1 MERIIL
7 GIVILMIFSLTASG
21 QSKEEYLKENRYDLR
36 NNKFEFLQRDFK
48 IIGFGAVHGSA
59 KTEDAEFLLL
69 KTLMKRKAIKY
80 YLPET
85 DIGIAYYLNTY
96 LKTGDTLLLKDLVY
110 HYGER
115 VPQEKSVETYN
126 KWKRIKQLND
136 TLQPDNKLAVVGID
150 CIVTYKYI
158 SKYLLELFSETGVK
172 TKPMVKLTDMI
183 QTDSTDFSPYYNSY
197 SKQVLQELITDI
209 RSKPGLYDSSIKD
222 KQLVDY
228 ILSNIEISFK
238 SEWRDR
244 ERIIFDNYLSLSK
257 LYNFNIKPQFAR
269 FGFSHLEKSSE
280 GNYPSFFA
288 MLVENEIYSRN
299 EVVTVMG
306 YLTKSRVLWDVF
318 YDKLGNYKGY
328 STKGGYG
335 IGDYW
340 KERFKG
346 IKLLKKAKLS
356 DLTLFRLN
364 QKNTPYNNG
373 EADFIEVELFFKK
386 SNRHLIKG
394 KSTVDFIDYAVLIS
408 DSPANKAIQEI
419 K

>member
-1 MERIIL
+1 L